1 MKFTKMQGIGND
13 YVYVNAFEEKIVLKR
28 LWKIPAGRQRWSAT
42 AISESDRTD

>member
-13 YVYVNAFEEKIVLKR
+13 YVYVNCFEETVED
-28 LWKIPAGRQRWSAT
+28 PAGRQRWSAT